1 MSQQKRLKLSQ
12 MACNYLKTL
21 NLQETASPNTIK
33 SYAKDLEQLLNS
45 IGPCKISVASKS
57 HGEISVDFTENE
69 PFLTE
74 CEIKGYIQQTLNS
87 WAHLSLA
94 TRNRKISCLKS
105 FFDWALQ
112 KHFIEHDPTIHI
124 IAPKVPFK
132 TPHFLSIDEVQSVMS
147 ILKTRPPLEKKLF
160 ALLYG
165 GGLRISEAT
174 NLEWHHLEKN
184 RKSLRVLGKGKK
196 ERIVTLPDSAW
207 EILLANENLQ
217 SKNKA
222 ELYTKAL
229 MMTPQQAYWKVREWG
244 KLAGLTKNLHP
255 HALRH
260 SMATH
265 LLSSGA
271 DLRILQELL
280 GHDSL
285 ATTQRYTHLQLQH
298 LATSLEKHHP
308 LSHNK
313 DNEK

>member
-1 MSQQKRLKLSQ
+1 MRLKLSQ
-12 MACNYLKTL
+12 MICNYLKTL
-21 NLQETASPNTIK
+21 DLQETASTNTIK
-33 SYAKDLEQLLNS
+33 SYAKDLEQFLS
-45 IGPCKISVASKS
+45 SVGPCKISVS
-57 HGEISVDFTENE
+57 GELNVQFNGSEPLLTENE
-69 PFLTE
+69 VKSTLQ
-74 CEIKGYIQQTLNS
+74 KTLNS
-87 WAHLSLA
+87 WAELSLA

-105 FFDWALQ
+105 FFDWAQQ
-112 KHFIEHDPTIHI
+112 KKLMETNPALHV

-132 TPHFLSIDEVQSVMS
+132 TPHFLSIDEVQSVMAV
-147 ILKTRPPLEKKLF
+147 LKTRPLLEKKLF

-165 GGLRISEAT
+165 GGLRISEAA
-174 NLEWHHLEKN
+174 NLKWNQLEHN
-184 RKSLRVLGKGKK
+184 RHSLRVLGKGRK
-196 ERIVTLPDSAW
+196 ERIVTLPIPAW
-207 EILLANENLQ
+207 EIL
-217 SKNKA
+217 
-222 ELYTKAL
+222 AL
-229 MMTPQQAYWKVREWG
+229 DEGKRDESVLGMTPQQAYTRVREWG
-244 KLAGLTKNLHP
+244 RLAKLTKNLHP

-308 LSHNK
+308 LSQNK